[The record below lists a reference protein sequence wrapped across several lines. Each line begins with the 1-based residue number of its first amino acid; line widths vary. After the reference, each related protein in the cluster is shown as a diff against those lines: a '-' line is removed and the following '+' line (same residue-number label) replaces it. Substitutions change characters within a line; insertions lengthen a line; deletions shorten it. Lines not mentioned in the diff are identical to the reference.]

1 MNKRSYKMAKGIIH
15 KISTVE
21 KIAVKNALV
30 NDDLKVL
37 IDGEDDSV
45 DITSLLNRFKGKTID
60 ITISEKTE
68 EEIEE
73 DLSEYA
79 DLVDDTEE

>member
-1 MNKRSYKMAKGIIH
+1 MAKGIIH